1 MTSEHQYR
9 KRLDSLLEGI
19 QIIDF
24 DWQYVY
30 LNDVMSVQARLPKEE
45 LLGHTMMEKYP
56 GIENTELFQILQKTM
71 KDRHPRRMENEFIFP
86 DGSIRWF
93 DLGIFPD
100 EAGIC
105 ILSLD
110 ITQHKESQAK
120 INKGKN
126 LYAFLSHINQSI
138 VHIKNQQELFKN
150 VCEIAIRFGGFK
162 MAWIGMFD
170 RPFQTISL
178 IEQCGVPEQDIA
190 LLTNLRITPES
201 PQQYIIDHRSYFVCN
216 DLQAEIRH
224 EILQEFAARHGIHS
238 LVVLPLFQSGAVVGT
253 LNLYS
258 DKPNFTGQD
267 EIMLFEEV
275 ITDLSF
281 ALDNYEKEKKHRETE
296 MLLIENEKRF
306 RALIEKSTDMK
317 TLANAEGRLFYGS
330 PSVSKVLGYDREKMK
345 YASIFDF
352 IHPDD
357 VHEFIEKRQKIIDK
371 PGESFAFEM
380 RMKHLDG
387 HWIWTEG
394 TITNMLSES
403 GVQGLVS
410 NFRDITEKKIAQQ
423 QQEFDRKNMQALIN
437 NTTELMWSVDQKLCL
452 IASNKPFDDLVL
464 RTLGRVIQVGESI
477 LHEKLDDQR
486 LELYRKL
493 YGRALQGESFTETVS
508 VSFPKDHWSEISFY
522 PISSDGHI
530 IGTACHS
537 RDITARIESEIRLE
551 NQNRELI
558 KANFELDRFV
568 YSVSHDLRSPLT
580 SIMGLLTLMEEDLQP
595 QALEHIHMIRSRVNR
610 LDSFIKNILN
620 YSRTK
625 RAEITIEPV
634 PLAEMTAEIVESLS
648 GIKEAQHLHFKI
660 DFDERIPFHS
670 DKQSVATILENII
683 SNAIKFHAK
692 ERHDSYIRIYG
703 KTEKNALSMTIEDNG
718 IGIAAHLKDRVFDM
732 FYRASA
738 IAEGTG
744 LGLYIVREIVEKL
757 GGTISI
763 TSEENQGALFHIRLK
778 NYNYEHS
785 DNTLSK
791 SNDHR

>member
-19 QIIDF
+19 QIIDA
-24 DWQYVY
+24 DWRYVY
-30 LNDVMSVQARLPKEE
+30 LNDVMSVQARQPKEE
-45 LLGHTMMEKYP
+45 LLGYTMMEKYP
-56 GIENTELFQILQKTM
+56 GIEQTELFTILQKTM
-71 KDRHPRRMENEFIFP
+71 KDRQPRRMENEFTFP
-86 DGSIRWF
+86 DHSVRWF
-93 DLGIFPD
+93 ELGIFPD
-100 EAGIC
+100 EDGIC

-110 ITQHKESQAK
+110 ITQHKESEAK

-138 VHIKNQQELFKN
+138 VHIKNKKELFKN
-150 VCEIAIRFGGFK
+150 VCQIAIRFGGFK

-170 RPFQTISL
+170 RPSHTISL
-178 IEQCGVPEQDIA
+178 IDQCDVPEADIP
-190 LLTNLRITPES
+190 LLTNLLITAES
-201 PQQYIIDHRSYFVCN
+201 PQQYVIDHRSYFVCN

-224 EILQEFAARHGIHS
+224 EVLREFAERHGIFS
-238 LVVLPLFQSGAVVGT
+238 LVVLPLFQSGTVVGT

-317 TLANAEGRLFYGS
+317 TLADAEGKLFYGS
-330 PSVSKVLGYDREKMK
+330 PSVSKVLGYDRDQMK
-345 YASIFDF
+345 YASVFDF

-357 VHEFIEKRQKIIDK
+357 IPQFVENRTKIAQK
-371 PGESFAFEM
+371 PGETFEFEM
-380 RMKHLDG
+380 RMKHADG

-394 TITNMLSES
+394 TVTNMLKES

-423 QQEFDRKNMQALIN
+423 QQEFDRKNMQALID
-437 NTTELMWSVDQKLCL
+437 NTTELMWSVDKNLRL
-452 IASNKPFDDLVL
+452 IASNKPFDDLMR
-464 RTLGRVIQVGESI
+464 RTLGRKISEGESI
-477 LHEKLDDQR
+477 LHEKIDDGR
-486 LELYRKL
+486 LEIFHQLYD
-493 YGRALQGESFTETVS
+493 RALQGEAFTETVS
-508 VSFPKDHWSEISFY
+508 VALPKGNWSEISFY
-522 PISSDGHI
+522 PILSDGKI

-537 RDITARIESEIRLE
+537 RDITKRIESEIQLE

-580 SIMGLLTLMEEDLQP
+580 SIMGLLTLMEEDLDP
-595 QALEHIHMIRSRVNR
+595 QAFEHIQMIRSRVNR

-625 RAEITIEPV
+625 RTQIVIEPIA
-634 PLAEMTAEIVESLS
+634 LTEMTTEIVESLS
-648 GIKEAQHLHFKI
+648 GIKAAKHLHFEI
-660 DFDERIPFHS
+660 DFDEQIPFYS
-670 DKQSVATILENII
+670 DRQSVATVLENII

-692 ERHDSYIRIYG
+692 DRHDSYIRIKG
-703 KTEKNALSMTIEDNG
+703 KTTKNNLSLTIADNG
-718 IGIAAHLKDRVFDM
+718 IGIASHLKDRVFDM

-738 IAEGTG
+738 VAEGTG
-744 LGLYIVREIVEKL
+744 LGLYIVREIVNKL
-757 GGTISI
+757 EGTISI
-763 TSEENQGALFHIRLK
+763 TSEENQGALFRIRLK
-778 NYNYEHS
+778 NYDHEH
-785 DNTLSK
+785 DTLSE